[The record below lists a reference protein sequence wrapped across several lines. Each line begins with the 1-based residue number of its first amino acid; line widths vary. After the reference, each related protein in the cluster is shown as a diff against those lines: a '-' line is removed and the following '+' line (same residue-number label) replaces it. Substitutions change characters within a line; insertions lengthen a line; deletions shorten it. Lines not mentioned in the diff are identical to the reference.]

1 MAFISFTSLNKNTYL
16 LLIFIV
22 ISAIANIIPDYCDGI
37 VPFYIDLVD
46 YSCQI
51 LISLPFIFQKLF
63 KKNKKKYSVFQ
74 NFSKLDYYIFA
85 LMIIINLIDATI
97 YELFDDTLFFAC
109 NIFNRYNI
117 DIFLCQ
123 ILSMYTS
130 NSQYYRHHI
139 VGQIIVFIPSTLVD
153 IYRLYKNK
161 SKNIHLNWQHFLVY
175 FLDWVVENVVLTYK
189 KYLMEIKFISPFI
202 VCFLFAAVNLAYLLI
217 SLFLKVFNR
226 YVLCFQGKCFNI
238 FDFETDEF
246 DNKYK
251 LALIIIISIICD
263 SIFFFFYYNI
273 FNLCTTSDTLFS
285 FYIYVTIY
293 CIKDGKDN
301 NLEWWGWILM
311 SIGIFFIFFGQFIF
325 LEIIELN
332 FCNLSKYTR
341 NNIAER
347 AKENLMRKSFLE
359 AFGEFEE
366 LTDEEIKQGQAIEF
380 VPGYFIDI

>member
-16 LLIFIV
+16 LLIFII
-22 ISAIANIIPDYCDGI
+22 ISAIANIIPDLLDGI

-51 LISLPFIFQKLF
+51 LISLPFIIQNLC
-63 KKNKKKYSVFQ
+63 KKSKKKYSMFQ
-74 NFSKLDYYIFA
+74 HFSKLDYYIFA
-85 LMIIINLIDATI
+85 LMIIIDLVDATI
-97 YELFDDTLFFAC
+97 YEMFDDTLFLSC

-123 ILSMYTS
+123 ILSMFTS

-139 VGQIIVFIPSTLVD
+139 VGQIIVLIPSTLVD
-153 IYRLYKNK
+153 IYRLYKSDK
-161 SKNIHLNWQHFLVY
+161 RKIHLNWQHYLVY

-189 KYLMEIKFISPFI
+189 KYLMEIKFISPFV

-217 SLFLKVFNR
+217 LLFLTIFNR

-238 FDFETDEF
+238 FDYDKTF
-246 DNKYK
+246 DQNYK
-251 LALIIIISIICD
+251 LVLIIIISIICD

-273 FNLCTTSDTLFS
+273 FNLFTTSNTLFFS
-285 FYIYVTIY
+285 YIYVTIY
-293 CIKDGKDN
+293 SIKDGKDH
-301 NLEWWGWILM
+301 NLELWGWILM
-311 SIGIFFIFFGQFIF
+311 SIAIFIIFIGQFIF

-332 FCNLSKYTR
+332 FCDLNKYTR

-347 AKENLMRKSFLE
+347 AKENLMRKTFLK

-380 VPGYFIDI
+380 IPGYFIDI